1 MLTGQPG
8 LRIAPGRQVFLLAD
22 GRVAVLDGC
31 TREGR
36 ILIAPGLAEVLDQA
50 AVGLD
55 QASLMRLAL
64 RGHTGLVRRLRAAG
78 LLVPPP
84 TPDVASHDIAAEG
97 HFVAVLDLR
106 KAPLADLPPADGRP
120 LLLLVADHLDPALE
134 PALQRVWSRGM
145 TAVTV
150 ACRPARMLAGP
161 IAPPGHP
168 CMGCLRR
175 RQAGLRPLA
184 AALWAGLGGARAL
197 PQAEAELAE
206 TRRDAARLALDL
218 LDRAGPGLRSIAPGE
233 TPVAHALHAGPGC
246 GDCPNPAPAS
256 APASGPASNAVDL
269 LAAIAP
275 WIDEESGLASP
286 AEPATPPTAAIAI
299 RLSRPALVQTA
310 TEFDVALAH
319 GLSRCVGKG
328 AGNAAAELAA
338 VAEAIERGAL
348 LHGPDPCVA
357 RSLCGPGTLVVPRAS
372 AVLAPAAGSLS
383 DLDFEPS
390 GTAFGQDGP
399 DATLRALL
407 ECIERDAALIWWR
420 RRARLPPLALPE
432 NIAALRDM
440 VACQLGAERATPW
453 VLDATTELG
462 ARIAVAVSVRQDG
475 TWPLVGFGAGLDAG
489 AAAAGALRELVA
501 QGERLAGAL
510 RQPAASG
517 AAAPLLDWSGA
528 EPAAHRFLQSDGAPR
543 PPPRPDA
550 GSLAELAQGLLDA
563 GFEPFALRHAELW
576 PGGPCVMRVLVPG
589 LQGTALSA
597 ETTSRLRALPERLGW
612 VCSPYS
618 EDSLNPW
625 DFPG

>member
-8 LRIAPGRQVFLLAD
+8 LRIAAGRQVFLLAD
-22 GRVAVLDGC
+22 GRAAVLDGC
-31 TREGR
+31 AREGR
-36 ILIAPGLAEVLDQA
+36 ILAASGLAEVLDHA

-55 QASLMRLAL
+55 QSSLVRLAL
-64 RGHTGLVRRLRAAG
+64 RGHTGLLRRLRAAG
-78 LLVPPP
+78 LLVPPKA
-84 TPDVASHDIAAEG
+84 PDVAPHDIAAEG

-106 KAPLADLPPADGRP
+106 QAPRVDLPPADGRP
-120 LLLLVADHLDPALE
+120 LLLLVADHLDPELE
-134 PALQRVWSRGM
+134 PALQRVWSRGI
-145 TAVTV
+145 TAITV
-150 ACRPARMLAGP
+150 ACRPGRLLAGP
-161 IAPPGHP
+161 IAPPNHP
-168 CMGCLRR
+168 CIGCLRR

-206 TRRDAARLALDL
+206 TRRAAARLALDL
-218 LDRAGPGLRSIAPGE
+218 LDRRGHGLLSAAPGE
-233 TPVAHALHAGPGC
+233 MTVAHPLHAGPGC
-246 GDCPNPAPAS
+246 GACPDPG
-256 APASGPASNAVDL
+256 PASGPASNPVGL

-275 WIDEESGLASP
+275 WIDAESGLASP
-286 AEPATPPTAAIAI
+286 AEAATPPTAAVAI
-299 RLSRPALVQTA
+299 RLSRPALVQTT

-319 GLSRCVGKG
+319 GLSHCVGKG
-328 AGNAAAELAA
+328 TANAAAELAA

-357 RSLCGPGTLVVPRAS
+357 QSLCGPGTLVVPRAR
-372 AVLAPAAGSLS
+372 AVLAPAAGGPS

-390 GTAFGQDGP
+390 GTAFGRDVP

-420 RRARLPPLALPE
+420 RQARLPPLALPE

-440 VACQLGAERATPW
+440 VACQLGAESAAPW

-462 ARIAVAVSVRQDG
+462 ARVAVAVSVRQDG

-489 AAAAGALRELVA
+489 VEAAGALRELVA

-510 RQPAASG
+510 RQPAAAG

-528 EPAAHRFLQSDGAPR
+528 DPAAHRFLRPDGAPR
-543 PPPRPDA
+543 LPRRPSA
-550 GSLAELAQGLLDA
+550 SSLAELAKGLLDA

-597 ETTSRLRALPERLGW
+597 GNTSRLRLLPERLGW
-612 VCSPYS
+612 ACSPYR
-618 EDSLNPW
+618 EDGLNPW
-625 DFPG
+625 GFPG